1 MSAGPVRIFLH
12 TSCAPPRAIEGRA
25 IKRYHSEDSTN
36 TSFSGGRLGC
46 ELARTVHI
54 SRSMADALIA
64 LDVMGIRERNVGEQ
78 KGATE
83 KPDQSFLL
91 RPG

>member
-1 MSAGPVRIFLH
+1 
-12 TSCAPPRAIEGRA
+12 
-25 IKRYHSEDSTN
+25 
-36 TSFSGGRLGC
+36 
-46 ELARTVHI
+46 
-54 SRSMADALIA
+54 MADALIA